1 MGLRRTTIEL
11 DEQLLADA
19 QRVLGLP
26 TMRSTVEEA
35 LRRVL
40 AEADREFAD
49 RRQRQLEYLRHPPEG
64 LNLEVMASEDMWR

>member
-19 QRVLGLP
+19 QRVLGQP

-40 AEADREFAD
+40 AEADREFAE
-49 RRQRQLEYLRHPPEG
+49 RRQRQLGYLRHPPEG
-64 LNLEVMASEDMWR
+64 LDLEVMASEDMWR